1 MKVCPFAFLST
12 CQQTNYLPSKKTV
25 SFSMSNSSVAS
36 SNTKRIAKNTIM
48 LYLRM
53 LLIMAVSLY
62 TVRVVLK
69 TLGIVDYGIYN
80 VVGGIV
86 IMFGFLS
93 NTMASA
99 SQRFF
104 AYELGRNDIQQLRRT
119 FSMTVTIYIII
130 SLFVLLL
137 AETVGLWFLNN
148 MLVIPAER
156 IGAANWIYQ
165 FSILSFISTIMTI
178 PYNAAII
185 AHENMNVYAY
195 VSILEVVLK
204 LLIVYLLILFSFDK
218 LKLYALLTFIVTWIT
233 RYVYRIICKNKYEEC
248 KYRYHWDKELFKTLI
263 SYSGWSLFGAIS
275 GILKNQGIN
284 ILLNM
289 FFGPTINAAKAI
301 AYNVNSAV
309 TQFSSNF
316 YTAVRPQITKNYA
329 AGEQQQMMSL
339 IFQSSK
345 FSYFLLFI
353 ISMPVLLETD
363 FILALWL
370 KKVPE
375 YTAIF
380 TWLVIINALIDS
392 LSYPLMTAAQ
402 ATGKIKYYQSVI
414 GGMLLFNLPVSYCF
428 LKLGFLP
435 QVTMYVSIIISII
448 CLFLRLWILKR
459 MIGLPVS
466 GYFNKVLKIIVS
478 VSVVAYILPL
488 FLKLHLEEGYIRFLI
503 VGVSEAVI
511 SIIAMYIL
519 GFTSKERSI
528 IIQMIRSKKHI

>member
-1 MKVCPFAFLST
+1 MV
-12 CQQTNYLPSKKTV
+12 SK
-25 SFSMSNSSVAS
+25 
-36 SNTKRIAKNTIM
+36 NTKRIAKNTMM
-48 LYLRM
+48 LYFRM

-69 TLGIVDYGIYN
+69 TLGVVDYGIYN

-86 IMFGFLS
+86 VMFGFLS

-99 SQRFF
+99 SQRFLAF
-104 AYELGRNDIQQLRRT
+104 ELGRGDIQQLKRT
-119 FSMTVTIYIII
+119 FSMTVIIYFFIAII
-130 SLFVLLL
+130 VLLL
-137 AETVGLWFLNN
+137 AETAGLWFLNN
-148 MLVIPAER
+148 ILVIPTER

-195 VSILEVVLK
+195 VSILEVMLK

-218 LKLYALLTFIVTWIT
+218 LKLYALLTFMVAWII
-233 RYVYRIICKNKYEEC
+233 RYIYRRVCKNKYEEC
-248 KYRYHWDKELFKTLI
+248 KFRFSWDKELFKTLL

-289 FFGPTINAAKAI
+289 FFGPTINAAKSV
-301 AYNVNSAV
+301 AYNVNSAI

-339 IFQSSK
+339 IFQSAK

-370 KKVPE
+370 KEVPE

-380 TWLVIINALIDS
+380 TWLVIVNALIDS

-402 ATGKIKYYQSVI
+402 ATGKIKLYQSMV
-414 GGMLLFNLPVSYCF
+414 GGILLFNLPVSYCF

-435 QVTMYVSIIISII
+435 QVTMYISIIISTI
-448 CLFLRLWILKR
+448 CLFFRLWILKR
-459 MIGLPVS
+459 MIGLPVR
-466 GYFNKVLKIIVS
+466 GYFNKVLKVIIS
-478 VSVVAYILPL
+478 VSFVAYILPF
-488 FLKLHLEEGYIRFLI
+488 FLRLRLQEGYIRFLI
-503 VGVSEAVI
+503 IGGSGVI
-511 SIIAMYIL
+511 TSIIAMYII

-528 IIQMIRSKKHI
+528 IIQMIRNKKLQATPK